1 MLTLNEIKEA
11 EKNLKGVVR
20 RTPMFFSDTFSK
32 MCGAKVYLKCEN
44 KQKTGAFKFRGAY
57 NKLASLTDEEKS
69 RGIIAASSGNHAQG
83 TAYAASVFGVKAT
96 IAMPVTS
103 PEAKV
108 TATKGYG
115 AEVVQAGQVYDE
127 CYAKALEIQ
136 KETGATFMHPFDD
149 LYVMAGQGTIGLEI
163 MEDLP
168 EADVVVVP
176 IGGGGIISG
185 IATAVKSL
193 KPGIRVVGVEP
204 EVIPSAKVSLEK
216 GQVTT
221 LPVAS
226 SLADGIVVATPG
238 KNCFESIQ
246 KYVDEIVTV
255 SDEEVENAIFLL
267 LQRSK
272 LMVEGAGAAA
282 LAAVLSGKVK
292 NIQGK
297 NVVAMVTGG
306 NIDTAKIAEIIM
318 KHNKKDQ

>member
-1 MLTLNEIKEA
+1 MLLTIDEIRNA

-20 RTPMFFSDTFSK
+20 RTPLFFSDTFSV
-32 MCGAKVYLKCEN
+32 MCGGKLYLKCEN

-57 NKLASLTDEEKS
+57 NKLSSLTEEEKS
-69 RGIIAASSGNHAQG
+69 KGVIAASSGNHAQG

-96 IAMPVTS
+96 IAMPLTS
-103 PEAKV
+103 PAAKV
-108 TATKGYG
+108 MATKGYG

-127 CYAKALEIQ
+127 CYAKALELQ

-149 LYVMAGQGTIGLEI
+149 LHVMAGQGTIGLEI

-176 IGGGGIISG
+176 IGGGGVISG
-185 IATAVKSL
+185 VATAVKSL

-204 EVIPSAKVSLEK
+204 EVIASAKASIER
-216 GQVTT
+216 GEVTT
-221 LPVAS
+221 LPAAA

-238 KNCFESIQ
+238 KNCFESIR

-255 SDEEVENAIFLL
+255 SDEEIEKAIFLL

-292 NIQGK
+292 DIKGK
-297 NVVAMVTGG
+297 NVVVLCTGG
-306 NIDTAKIAEIIM
+306 NIDTAKVAEIIG
-318 KHNKKDQ
+318 KFNK